1 MAGLVEHFDE
11 YLNALSEG
19 QEGEV
24 PPPLSEHELQM
35 AMAVLLVQVL
45 RADLRVK
52 EGEIETVVAGIE
64 TVLGLGHEQ
73 ALELA
78 KVAARHARGSDAMK
92 LAVRCV
98 DQCLTRPQRVELAE
112 WLWKIAFSDA
122 ELASHEEYLVRK
134 IADLIGLSTADL
146 VEAKVRAKEA
156 L

>member
-1 MAGLVEHFDE
+1 MTGLVEHFSE
-11 YLNALSEG
+11 YLNALSAG
-19 QEGEV
+19 RGGEA
-24 PPPLSEHELQM
+24 PPLSERELQM
-35 AMAVLLVQVL
+35 AAAVLLVQVL

-64 TVLGLGHEQ
+64 TVLGLEHEQ
-73 ALELA
+73 AIELA
-78 KVAARHARGSDAMK
+78 KAAARYARGPDAMK

-112 WLWKIAFSDA
+112 WLWRIAFSDA

-134 IADLIGLSTADL
+134 TAEMLGLSTADL